1 MTHPTPTPSE
11 PQKKPKS
18 KSWRKHGFEF
28 LSIFVAVISAFAL
41 NNWNDNRRDA
51 NSKDKIL
58 TEIYNGLQK
67 DLQDIRVNLDGHK
80 KGIAACNY
88 FKKAIS
94 GKAINSDSALYHFHY
109 LTRDFVSI
117 QNVAGYETLKSKG
130 LELID
135 VDSLRLE
142 IIGLYEYDYNVL
154 RKLEEEYFEMQFQEN
169 YFHELNEIFAP
180 HFSFDSTGTPTGLQ
194 LPLSLEESDQKKALV
209 YLWKINR
216 NRMFIME
223 YYGQIEESIAK
234 VGNLIAKNQ

>member
-1 MTHPTPTPSE
+1 MTNPAPPE

-94 GKAINSDSALYHFHY
+94 GKAVNGDSALFHFHY

-130 LELID
+130 LELIEN
-135 VDSLRLE
+135 DSLRLQ
-142 IIGLYEYDYNVL
+142 IIGLYEYDYSVL
-154 RKLEEEYFEMQFQEN
+154 RKLEEEYYEMQFQEN
-169 YFHELNEIFAP
+169 YFHELNDILAP
-180 HFSFDSTGTPTGLQ
+180 HFNFDSTGTLSSIE
-194 LPLSLEESDQKKALV
+194 LPLDIDESSKKKALV

-216 NRMFIME
+216 NRTFIMD
-223 YYGQIEESIAK
+223 YYAQIEQTIEK
-234 VGNLIAKNQ
+234 VQNLISI

>member
-1 MTHPTPTPSE
+1 MTNSAPPE

-94 GKAINSDSALYHFHY
+94 GQAVNGDSALYHFHY

-130 LELID
+130 LELIEN
-135 VDSLRLE
+135 DSLRLQ
-142 IIGLYEYDYNVL
+142 IIGLYEYDYSVL
-154 RKLEEEYFEMQFQEN
+154 RKLEEEYYEMQFQEN
-169 YFHELNEIFAP
+169 YFHELNDILAP
-180 HFSFDSTGTPTGLQ
+180 HFNFDSTGTLSSIE
-194 LPLSLEESDQKKALV
+194 LPLDIDESSKKKALV

-216 NRMFIME
+216 NRTFIMD
-223 YYGQIEESIAK
+223 YYAQIEQTIEK
-234 VGNLIAKNQ
+234 VQNLISI

>member
-1 MTHPTPTPSE
+1 MTNSAPPE

-94 GKAINSDSALYHFHY
+94 GKAVNGDSALFHFHY

-130 LELID
+130 LELIEN
-135 VDSLRLE
+135 DSLRLQ
-142 IIGLYEYDYNVL
+142 IIGLYEYDYSVL
-154 RKLEEEYFEMQFQEN
+154 RKLEEEYYEMQFQEN
-169 YFHELNEIFAP
+169 YFHELNDILAP
-180 HFSFDSTGTPTGLQ
+180 HFNFDSTGTLSSIE
-194 LPLSLEESDQKKALV
+194 LPLDIDESSKKKALV

-216 NRMFIME
+216 NRTFIMD
-223 YYGQIEESIAK
+223 YYTQIEQTIEK
-234 VGNLIAKNQ
+234 VQNLISI